1 MSENSVTGFVNAFR
15 KLAVDTL
22 SIREG
27 SDPAATI
34 EGIKK
39 DMTFKGPGAWILIF
53 SILIASI
60 GLNANSTA
68 VIIGAMLISPL
79 MGPILAIGTAIGIND
94 LEMMR
99 RAIKNLMVAVVISL
113 ITSTI
118 YFYLTPLNMEQSE
131 LLARTKPTI
140 LDVFVAILGGFSGII
155 AGSRREKSNVI
166 PGVAIATALMPPL
179 CTAGFGLANGMYH
192 YFFGAFY
199 LFFIN
204 SVFITLSTYIV
215 VKFLRFP
222 VKSFIDRRK
231 YRKYQFF
238 FSIFIAVVI
247 MPSGVI
253 FYQMIQE
260 TRFKIA
266 SEKFIKENTQFKGSE
281 LITQKIVYT
290 DTLSTIDL
298 YYMGALISK
307 DMEFYLNDKV
317 KSYGLTAKL
326 DDYFPMTRKT
336 KVRIHQQNAGSDF
349 DEGDA
354 TKMME
359 SYTKDIHIKLLKD
372 IYTKN
377 EKVIED
383 KDAKIKILEKEIFN
397 MNKINADSIPIHQI
411 SKELKTLY
419 PEVHSYGIS
428 KVMVQEWKGDALIVK
443 EKPIC
448 FVKLPK
454 RLPKKRTVYIDEF
467 EKWIRVR
474 LNNQKIDV
482 KEI

>member
-1 MSENSVTGFVNAFR
+1 MSENNVSGFMRSFR

-27 SDPAATI
+27 SDPTATI

-79 MGPILAIGTAIGIND
+79 MGPIIAVGTAIGIND

-99 RAIKNLMVAVVISL
+99 RAFKNLMIAVVISL

-118 YFYLTPLNMEQSE
+118 YFSITPLNVEQSE

-179 CTAGFGLANGMYH
+179 CTAGFGLANGMYN

-215 VKFLRFP
+215 VKYLRFP
-222 VKSFIDRRK
+222 MKSFIDRRK
-231 YRKYQFF
+231 YRRYQFF
-238 FSIFIAVVI
+238 FGVFIAVVI
-247 MPSGVI
+247 MPSAVI

-266 SEKFIKENTQFKGSE
+266 SERFITENTKFKGSE
-281 LITQKIVYT
+281 LITQKVVYT
-290 DTLSTIDL
+290 DSISTIDL
-298 YYMGALISK
+298 YYMGNRISD
-307 DMEFYLNDKV
+307 DMELFLNDKTR
-317 KSYGLTAKL
+317 SYGLAAK
-326 DDYFPMTRKT
+326 DDDFFPLTKKT
-336 KVRIHQQNAGSDF
+336 IIKIHQQ
-349 DEGDA
+349 EGAEFGEGEA

-359 SYTKDIHIKLLKD
+359 AYTKDLHIQLLKD
-372 IYTKN
+372 VYTKN
-377 EKVIED
+377 EELIED
-383 KDAKIKILEKEIFN
+383 KDAKIKLLEK
-397 MNKINADSIPIHQI
+397 KIYDM
-411 SKELKTLY
+411 
-419 PEVHSYGIS
+419 S
-428 KVMVQEWKGDALIVK
+428 KVKIDTFPVHQLSREIRLQFPDVEKYAVSKVQVQTWEGDSLMVNNLPVLLVDLGKKSHKK
-443 EKPIC
+443 ENE
-448 FVKLPK
+448 
-454 RLPKKRTVYIDEF
+454 YIDQLQT
-467 EKWIRVR
+467 WIRVR
-474 LNNQKIDV
+474 LNNKTIKV
-482 KEI
+482 MKL

>member
-1 MSENSVTGFVNAFR
+1 MSENNLNGFVNAFR

-99 RAIKNLMVAVVISL
+99 RALKNLMIAVVISL

-118 YFYLTPLNMEQSE
+118 YFYLTPLNVEQSE

-155 AGSRREKSNVI
+155 AGSRREKTNVI

-231 YRKYQFF
+231 YRRYQFF
-238 FSIFIAVVI
+238 FAVFIAVVI
-247 MPSGVI
+247 MPSAVI

-260 TRFKIA
+260 TRFKIS
-266 SEKFIKENTQFKGSE
+266 SEKFIRENTEFKGSE
-281 LITQKIVYT
+281 LITQKIIYT
-290 DTLSTIDL
+290 DSLSTIDL
-298 YYMGALISK
+298 YYMGNPISE
-307 DMEFYLNDKV
+307 DMEIFLNDKI
-317 KSYGLTAKL
+317 KSYGLTANI

-336 KVRIHQQNAGSDF
+336 VVKIHQQNIGSDF

-354 TKMME
+354 SKMME
-359 SYTKDIHIKLLKD
+359 AYTKDLHIQLLKD

-383 KDAKIKILEKEIFN
+383 KDAKIKILEKEIFHLTQS
-397 MNKINADSIPIHQI
+397 KGDTLPIHQI
-411 SKELKTLY
+411 SKEVKTLY
-419 PEVHSYGIS
+419 PEISSYGIS
-428 KVMVQEWKGDALIVK
+428 KVQVQEWKADSLMMK

-448 FVKLPK
+448 FVKLPR
-454 RLPKKRTVYIDEF
+454 RLPKKRSTYLNDF

-474 LNNQKIDV
+474 LDNKDIDV